1 MPPKFQ
7 IIEVPGDVQRE
18 QEQMGTKFK
27 FWYLDARHG
36 YCLFKEGNPNTGE
49 DWAERIAAELCELL
63 GMPHAI
69 YKLAVWQNRRG
80 VITPNFLRENEGLIP
95 IPGNEVL
102 FGRDESYPMQQRFK
116 VRKHNIDTIFTTFEP
131 LRVTLPREPVPPHIT
146 TAQQVFLGYL
156 MLDAWIGNTDR
167 HHENW
172 ALIGCLEDGALTYRL
187 APTHDHASSLG
198 AILLDEERADRL
210 ATKDRNRT
218 VEAYAAKGRS
228 AIFGSETD
236 TKPLSLIDAFR
247 AASAH
252 NPQASKIWLERLE
265 NVSIEAIKEVIER
278 IPEERATDTTK
289 EFSTRLLEVNRRRLL
304 ELKQ

>member
-1 MPPKFQ
+1 MAHKFQ
-7 IIEVPGDVQRE
+7 IIEVPADVQRE

-27 FWYLDARHG
+27 FWYLDEQHG

-80 VITPNFLRENEGLIP
+80 VITPNFLHDNESI

-116 VRKHNIDTIFTTFEP
+116 AKKHNIDTIFTTFEP
-131 LRVTLPREPVPPHIT
+131 LRVQLPAEPVPTHIT

-156 MLDAWIGNTDR
+156 MLDTWISNTDR

-172 ALIGCLEDGALTYRL
+172 ALIDRFENEALAYRL

-198 AILLDEERADRL
+198 AILLDKERAERL

-218 VEAYAAKGRS
+218 VEAYTAKGRS

-247 AASAH
+247 AASTH

-265 NVSIEAIKEVIER
+265 NVSIETISEVIER
-278 IPEERATDTTK
+278 IPEERATTTAK
-289 EFSTRLLEVNRRRLL
+289 EFLARLLEVNRRRLL
-304 ELKQ
+304 ELKQQ